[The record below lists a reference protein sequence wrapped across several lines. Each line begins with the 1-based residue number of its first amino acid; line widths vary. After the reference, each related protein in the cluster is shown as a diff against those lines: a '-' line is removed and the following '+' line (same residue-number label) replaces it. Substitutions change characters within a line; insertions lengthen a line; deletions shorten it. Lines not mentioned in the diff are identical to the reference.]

1 MGQCHCQNSWTWW
14 LIESKMIDFHPNW
27 VLWRPKRLSF
37 QTPSSLT
44 LITIFFHLYFF
55 IVFYHFYLVFF
66 FEIMILVCLFFSLD
80 WLVFSY
86 GFFVLCS
93 FVFVLCVC
101 VGGGYNPSTFPD
113 VLLTS
118 WFSYW
123 WYKDNAGLKNSGP
136 VSKIEKSKFCKRSFN
151 TCILRFYTNMEKQ
164 VLRNIFN
171 TCDEALM
178 NLDSSLQGLEFF
190 HNNCFQSSRLKAG
203 IGKVSQHLLWI
214 FQVWHLSLKKYK
226 IPTTWG
232 CPDT

>member
-1 MGQCHCQNSWTWW
+1 MLSICFKSAFITENLHNYKSKDACATPMGQCHCQNSWTWW

-101 VGGGYNPSTFPD
+101 GGGDTIHPPFQMSCWLVGSAIGDTRTMQALRIPD
-113 VLLTS
+113 L
-118 WFSYW
+118 YQ
-123 WYKDNAGLKNSGP
+123 KLK
-136 VSKIEKSKFCKRSFN
+136 RASFA
-151 TCILRFYTNMEKQ
+151 K
-164 VLRNIFN
+164 
-171 TCDEALM
+171 EA
-178 NLDSSLQGLEFF
+178 S
-190 HNNCFQSSRLKAG
+190 
-203 IGKVSQHLLWI
+203 
-214 FQVWHLSLKKYK
+214 
-226 IPTTWG
+226 IPAF
-232 CPDT
+232 